1 MTIKVHLHPSGN
13 RTLMERVVGSNK
25 PFKDCKSPLARNS
38 NAAKFYWAVAKRIAK
53 RAKKYNVSYRDTSQP

>member
-1 MTIKVHLHPSGN
+1 
-13 RTLMERVVGSNK
+13 MERVVGSNK